1 MLIIDGKDL
10 ILGRLATF
18 TAKKLLEGE
27 RVTIIN
33 AAEVLISGRRDAILE
48 EYRAWLETRTVT
60 NPRKGPFHPKQPED
74 LVRKSVRGMLPWK
87 TARGKDAF
95 RRLRVHRGAPEDLA
109 GKEKVALPDASLER
123 LGTGRYLKL
132 EKLSKLLGAKA

>member
-18 TAKKLLEGE
+18 AAKKLLEGE
-27 RVTIIN
+27 KVTIVN
-33 AAEVLISGRRDAILE
+33 ADEVIISGRKDSILE
-48 EYRAWLETRTVT
+48 EYRTWLETRTVT
-60 NPRKGPFHPKQPED
+60 NPRKGPFHPKRPED
-74 LVRKSVRGMLPWK
+74 LIRKSIRGMLPWK

-95 RRLRVHRGAPEDLA
+95 HRLRVHGGVPEELA
-109 GKEKVALPDASLER
+109 GKEKVAVPDAGLER

-132 EKLSKLLGAKA
+132 EKLSKLLGAKE